1 MPSVVGERSRL
12 PRPNDMCRTA
22 SRDFAHA
29 VKRRRRTVGAKALGA
44 KALARSAPTAAPG
57 LMRLC
62 PPTIGRINSA
72 A

>member
-12 PRPNDMCRTA
+12 PRPNDMCRIA

-29 VKRRRRTVGAKALGA
+29 VKRRRRTAGAKALGT
-44 KALARSAPTAAPG
+44 KALARSAPSAPA